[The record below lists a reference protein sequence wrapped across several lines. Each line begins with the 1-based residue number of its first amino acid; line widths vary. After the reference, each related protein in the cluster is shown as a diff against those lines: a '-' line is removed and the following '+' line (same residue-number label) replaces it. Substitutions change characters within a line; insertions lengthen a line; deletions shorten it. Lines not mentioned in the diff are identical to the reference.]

1 MRQSDEQIK
10 KNLEEQSSL
19 KQKIASMTK
28 KEGGSL

>member
-10 KNLEEQSSL
+10 KNLEEQSSI

-28 KEGGSL
+28 RD

>member
-10 KNLEEQSSL
+10 KNLEEQSQI

-28 KEGGSL
+28 RD